1 MTSEKILDFYQRLKL
16 PANLPHGV
24 ETLDPFKDQR
34 VQSIM
39 EQFYHRFFE
48 DKERRIFLI
57 GINPGRFGAGVTG
70 IPFTDPI
77 RLQEV
82 CGIENDLDKKPELSS
97 RFIYHMIAALGGPH
111 DFYSK
116 FFFSSVSPVGFIS
129 GGKNLNYYD
138 IPALQNALETYMI
151 DHMKEKIALFGDDR
165 IAFSLGQG
173 KNFQYLQKINQTH
186 RLFREIKPLPHPR
199 WVMQYRLK
207 RLDEFIGVYQKELSL
222 ARP

>member
-1 MTSEKILDFYQRLKL
+1 
-16 PANLPHGV
+16 
-24 ETLDPFKDQR
+24 
-34 VQSIM
+34 
-39 EQFYHRFFE
+39 
-48 DKERRIFLI
+48 
-57 GINPGRFGAGVTG
+57 
-70 IPFTDPI
+70 
-77 RLQEV
+77 
-82 CGIENDLDKKPELSS
+82 
-97 RFIYHMIAALGGPH
+97 
-111 DFYSK
+111 
-116 FFFSSVSPVGFIS
+116 
-129 GGKNLNYYD
+129 
-138 IPALQNALETYMI
+138 MI

>member
-1 MTSEKILDFYQRLKL
+1 
-16 PANLPHGV
+16 
-24 ETLDPFKDQR
+24 
-34 VQSIM
+34 
-39 EQFYHRFFE
+39 
-48 DKERRIFLI
+48 
-57 GINPGRFGAGVTG
+57 
-70 IPFTDPI
+70 
-77 RLQEV
+77 
-82 CGIENDLDKKPELSS
+82 
-97 RFIYHMIAALGGPH
+97 MIAALGGPH